1 MELEVDG
8 NAKNERTRLE
18 MKENPN
24 ILLGSSV
31 LQINYLQ
38 KKQGSITF
46 PFSLSLSLSRTFNE
60 ALTDESR
67 EKR

>member
-1 MELEVDG
+1 
-8 NAKNERTRLE
+8 

-24 ILLGSSV
+24 ILVGSSV

-38 KKQGSITF
+38 KKKKTRIDYFSF
-46 PFSLSLSLSRTFNE
+46 FSLSLSLSLSRTFNE